1 MHEVSLVH
9 ALFDQADR
17 AISPHPSS
25 AARLLT
31 VRIGELAGVETDLF
45 CTAFEGC
52 KTERGY
58 KATALVIEHEQ
69 ALWRCAGCGIEFP
82 SGAPLQCTRCKGV
95 AQLCAGGD
103 MVLVRVELEV
113 VDV

>member
-9 ALFDQADR
+9 ALFDQTDR
-17 AISPHPSS
+17 AIAPHPKG
-25 AARLLT
+25 AARRLT

-45 CTAFEGC
+45 LTAFEGC
-52 KTERGY
+52 KAERGY
-58 KATALVIEHEQ
+58 EAVALVIEHEQ
-69 ALWRCAGCGIEFP
+69 AVWRCAHCGIAFAA
-82 SGAPLQCTRCKGV
+82 GAPLQCTSCEGV
-95 AQLCAGGD
+95 ARLCAGGD